1 MSKSRTVACLSLVAG
16 RLIETHLMT
25 QDLLPIDP
33 THVPFRQLSSGAR
46 MPAIG
51 LGTFGSDSVRGET
64 IAEAVLEAGHLGYRH
79 FDCAAV
85 YSNEHLIGPALKKL
99 MDDGVN
105 REDLWITS
113 KLWNDKHAEKD
124 VVPTFHKSL
133 KDLQLDYLD
142 LYLIHWPFPNFHP
155 PGCDVNFH
163 DPHARPYIHE
173 NYMKTWRQLEKLVDE
188 GLVRHIGTS
197 NMTLPKL
204 KLLLRDAQ
212 IRPTCNEM
220 ELHPHFQQPELF
232 AYVKEQGLEP
242 IGYCPLGSPGRPE
255 RDRTPE
261 DTSPIEDPVVLD
273 IAKARGV
280 HAAEICLKWA
290 VQRGQTPI
298 PFSAKR
304 RNYLANLRAV
314 VQAPLTAT
322 EMEKIAKLDR
332 NCRLI
337 KGQVFCWKENQNWE
351 DLWDS
356 NGVIT
361 PA

>member
-1 MSKSRTVACLSLVAG
+1 MTSDSLS
-16 RLIETHLMT
+16 
-25 QDLLPIDP
+25 IDP
-33 THVPFRQLSSGAR
+33 SQVPFRKLSSGAR

-51 LGTFGSDSVRGET
+51 LGTFGSDSVTGDA
-64 IAEAVLEAGHLGYRH
+64 IAEAVLDAGRHGYRH

-85 YSNEHLIGPALKKL
+85 YGNEHLIGPSLEKL
-99 MDDGVN
+99 ISEGIKRD
-105 REDLWITS
+105 DLWVTS

-124 VVPTFHKSL
+124 VTPTFRQSL
-133 KDLQLDYLD
+133 KNLSLEYLD
-142 LYLIHWPFPNFHP
+142 LYLVHWPFPNFHP

-163 DPHARPYIHE
+163 DPNAKSYIHD
-173 NYMKTWRQLEKLVDE
+173 NFMKTWRQLEKLVDD

-197 NMTLPKL
+197 NMTVPKL
-204 KLLLRDAQ
+204 ELVLRDAR
-212 IRPTCNEM
+212 IKPVCNEM
-220 ELHPHFQQPELF
+220 ELHPHLQQPGLF
-232 AYVKEQGLEP
+232 DFLRKQGLEP

-261 DTSPIEDPVVLD
+261 DTSPLEDPVILG
-273 IAKARGV
+273 IAQDHQA
-280 HAAEICLKWA
+280 HPAEICLKWA

-304 RNYLANLRAV
+304 RNYMANLRAV
-314 VQAPLTAT
+314 TQDPLTSS
-322 EMEKIAKLDR
+322 EMDSIAKLDR

-337 KGQVFCWKENQNWE
+337 KGQVFCWKENQSWE
-351 DLWDS
+351 DLWDV